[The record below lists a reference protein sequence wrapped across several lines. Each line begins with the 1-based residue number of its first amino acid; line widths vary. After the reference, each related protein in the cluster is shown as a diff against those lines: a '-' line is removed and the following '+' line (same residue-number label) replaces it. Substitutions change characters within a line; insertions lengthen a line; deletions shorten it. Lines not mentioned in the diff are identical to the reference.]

1 MYALG
6 GVKKEPVKGNAKFK
20 IKYLNWN
27 FVWKESVI
35 TQIIGHGDETKASD
49 VGIITRLME
58 LLLGCVI
65 AGEALCCFW
74 EQQHRDKSVSAGFL
88 DSHCISDRVCFIYS
102 PTCGDLKGFSFS
114 CFSNSAREV
123 FVINSW
129 NVKERAIIALIT
141 YNLQQIT
148 NDIFSWLRALA
159 TCTITL

>member
-1 MYALG
+1 M
-6 GVKKEPVKGNAKFK
+6 
-20 IKYLNWN
+20 
-27 FVWKESVI
+27 WKESVI

-74 EQQHRDKSVSAGFL
+74 EQQHRDESVSAGFL
-88 DSHCISDRVCFIYS
+88 NSHCISDRVCFIYS
-102 PTCGDLKGFSFS
+102 PTCGDLKGLSFS

-148 NDIFSWLRALA
+148 NDIFRWLEGSSHLYHHIIIRPNYINCLNKPY
-159 TCTITL
+159 LKS